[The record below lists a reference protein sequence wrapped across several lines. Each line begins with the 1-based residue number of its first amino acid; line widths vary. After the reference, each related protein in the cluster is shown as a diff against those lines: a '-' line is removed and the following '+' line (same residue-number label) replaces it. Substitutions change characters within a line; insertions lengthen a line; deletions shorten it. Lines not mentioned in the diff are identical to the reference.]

1 MKVKLNDGYEVEI
14 LEANLNDWKMLKLLR
29 YIERGEPA
37 KIVDV
42 VEMLLG
48 VDGAEAL
55 EKHLEVNG
63 KTSIEAMI
71 EATGQIMDAANQLKN

>member
-14 LEANLNDWKMLKLLR
+14 LEAHLNDWKMLKLLR

-55 EKHLEVNG
+55 EKHLEVDG